1 MVRHCDVCSAE
12 YVAKRRSSRFCS
24 DRCRKRANRGV
35 LTGHAKVLELQMEP
49 SPLVAAVEA
58 ELRDAG
64 RLGSSVGQQ
73 ALHLAIRMT
82 TSAFDTGSSVAA
94 LNKELTVT
102 MQRALKDVIIGV
114 GPLDELRVRR
124 ARKLTGK

>member
-1 MVRHCDVCSAE
+1 
-12 YVAKRRSSRFCS
+12 
-24 DRCRKRANRGV
+24 
-35 LTGHAKVLELQMEP
+35 MEP

-102 MQRALKDVIIGV
+102 MQRALKDVIIGA

>member
-1 MVRHCDVCSAE
+1 VTFVRLNTLQRGGVPGF
-12 YVAKRRSSRFCS
+12 VLIGTAKEPTG
-24 DRCRKRANRGV
+24 A

-58 ELRDAG
+58 GLRDAG

>member
-12 YVAKRRSSRFCS
+12 YVAKRRSSRFVLN
-24 DRCRKRANRGV
+24 RCRKRANRGA

-94 LNKELTVT
+94 
-102 MQRALKDVIIGV
+102 
-114 GPLDELRVRR
+114 
-124 ARKLTGK
+124 

>member
-1 MVRHCDVCSAE
+1 MVRHCDVYSAE
-12 YVAKRRSSRFCS
+12 YVAKRRSSRFSS
-24 DRCRKRANRGV
+24 DRCRKRANRGA
-35 LTGHAKVLELQMEP
+35 LPGHAKVLELQMEP

-82 TSAFDTGSSVAA
+82 TSSFDTGSSVAA

>member
-1 MVRHCDVCSAE
+1 
-12 YVAKRRSSRFCS
+12 
-24 DRCRKRANRGV
+24 
-35 LTGHAKVLELQMEP
+35 MEP

-73 ALHLAIRMT
+73 AFHLAIRMT

-94 LNKELTVT
+94 
-102 MQRALKDVIIGV
+102 
-114 GPLDELRVRR
+114 
-124 ARKLTGK
+124 